1 MTKLLPI
8 LAVVCCGT
16 LPSVGYSQTRFN
28 SDAQTCSSDQNTTLR
43 DLCPNGFGQPDWS
56 GGMQAYINRQ
66 PNIANMI
73 VDSARRNGIDPNLAL
88 AVAGT
93 ESGLSACSGSF
104 SGVRGPMQLTRDTA
118 RGYGY
123 DRDVLTGN
131 IDGGMRTLRDA
142 IRSCGG
148 TSNIRC
154 LADRYNGS
162 TETER
167 VNWTNKTTL
176 NLAQMK
182 NGTASAPAGCGQQS
196 LAECQSGPG
205 DFPTS
210 PTPVGAAPPSPS
222 STDIN
227 VGINQI

>member
-1 MTKLLPI
+1 MKFPLCLI
-8 LAVVCCGT
+8 VVVGAVSFSFAG
-16 LPSVGYSQTRFN
+16 LSQTRFN
-28 SDAQTCSSDQNTTLR
+28 GDAQSCSADQNTTLR

-73 VDSARRNGIDPNLAL
+73 VDSARRNGIDPDLAL

-93 ESGLSACSGSF
+93 ESGLSACAGSF
-104 SGVRGPMQLTRDTA
+104 SGVRGPMQLTQATA

-123 DRDVLTGN
+123 DRDVLMGN

-162 TETER
+162 TESER
-167 VNWTNKTTL
+167 RNWTDKTTQ
-176 NLAQMK
+176 NLAQFK
-182 NGTASAPAGCGQQS
+182 NGNISAPAGCNQNTPN
-196 LAECQSGPG
+196 CIMGPG
-205 DFPTS
+205 DFPGP

-222 STDIN
+222 QTDIQ
-227 VGINQI
+227 VGITQI